1 MSSGRAVIPAINY
14 LLGLPFAVKIATKD
28 WHPVGHISFASSH
41 AGKKPFVDY
50 ATITNPLNPQETYSS
65 RLWPDHCIENTP
77 GAELVSELE
86 VGKINLVIEKGQ
98 VKDVEMYS
106 AFYPPL
112 ENPRVGDSGLASA
125 LRKRGIS
132 DVYVVGLAA
141 DYCVK
146 ETALHALG
154 EGFQTYIVEEGTK
167 PVDVELWNGVQE
179 KIREVGVQV
188 VALEGDEVRRVKEG
202 R

>member
-106 AFYPPL
+106 AFYPRWRIRGSEIAVL
-112 ENPRVGDSGLASA
+112 RV
-125 LRKRGIS
+125 R
-132 DVYVVGLAA
+132 
-141 DYCVK
+141 
-146 ETALHALG
+146 
-154 EGFQTYIVEEGTK
+154 
-167 PVDVELWNGVQE
+167 
-179 KIREVGVQV
+179 
-188 VALEGDEVRRVKEG
+188 
-202 R
+202 